1 MDVSQSLSRVQL
13 FVTPW
18 IVAIQALLPR
28 GSPGRDTGVGSHF
41 LLQGI
46 LLTQATDPLS
56 LTSVFFADCLGAD
69 HVDRPCCSPKASGKM
84 LVIFLGLL

>member
-1 MDVSQSLSRVQL
+1 M
-13 FVTPW
+13 
-18 IVAIQALLPR
+18 
-28 GSPGRDTGVGSHF
+28 GSHF

-46 LLTQATDPLS
+46 FLTQAMDPLS

-69 HVDRPCCSPKASGKM
+69 HVDRPCSSQKASGKM

>member
-1 MDVSQSLSRVQL
+1 M
-13 FVTPW
+13 
-18 IVAIQALLPR
+18 
-28 GSPGRDTGVGSHF
+28 GSHF

-69 HVDRPCCSPKASGKM
+69 HVDRPCCFPKASGKM